1 MRPVPILLALLVC
14 AAISAFV
21 LKGGNSAAP
30 PEETQTSGPAVATE
44 FPPVSVLV
52 QRSVAQAVTS
62 GIVLRGQTEAFRQLE
77 VRAEIDGKVISQP
90 LRKGTL
96 VTEGELLCELDV
108 GTRQA
113 AVTEAKALLEE
124 AKANN
129 KGAAGLVKKG
139 IISETAA
146 FSREAALETAQANLD
161 RAQREY
167 NNLKIEA
174 PFSGLLESDTAEF
187 GSFIQRG
194 SPCATV
200 LQLNP
205 MKLVGNATEEQVSRI
220 TQEAKAGARLL
231 SGQQVEGKVTFIS
244 RRADSITR
252 TFRVEITVPNN
263 DGRLRD
269 GSTADIYIGLSG
281 EKGHIIPQSAL
292 TLNGDGI
299 LGIRAVKNDKAVF
312 IPVQIIRD
320 SAEGAWVSGLP
331 EQVDIIVV
339 GQEYV
344 TDGRDVS
351 VTFTDKGA

>member
-1 MRPVPILLALLVC
+1 MRPVPIILALLVC
-14 AAISAFV
+14 AAIATFV
-21 LKGGNSAAP
+21 IKGGNSAAP
-30 PEETQTSGPAVATE
+30 KEDTPESSPAIAGE

-52 QRSVAQAVTS
+52 QKSVAQPVTS

-77 VRAEIDGKVISQP
+77 VRAEVDGKVISQP

-96 VTEGELLCELDV
+96 VTEGQLLCELDV

-113 AVTEAKALLEE
+113 AIAEAKARYEE

-129 KGAAGLVKKG
+129 KGAAGLVQKG

-146 FSREAALETAQANLD
+146 FSREAALEAAQANLD

-167 NNLKIEA
+167 NNLKINA
-174 PFSGLLESDTAEF
+174 PFSGLLESDTSEF

-205 MKLVGNATEEQVSRI
+205 MKLVGFATEEQVARI
-220 TQEAKAGARLL
+220 TENAQAGARLL
-231 SGQQVEGKVTFIS
+231 SGRQVEGKVTFIS
-244 RRADSITR
+244 RRADSVTR
-252 TFRVEITVPNN
+252 TFRVEITVPND
-263 DGRLRD
+263 DGKLRD
-269 GSTADIYIGLSG
+269 GSTADIYIALSG

-299 LGIRAVKNDKAVF
+299 LGIRAVKDNKATFLPIEV
-312 IPVQIIRD
+312 IRD
-320 SAEGAWVSGLP
+320 SAEGIWVSGLP
-331 EQVDIIVV
+331 AETNVIVV

-344 TDGRDVS
+344 TDGREVS
-351 VTFTDKGA
+351 VTFKEES

>member
-1 MRPVPILLALLVC
+1 MRPIPILLAILVC
-14 AAISAFV
+14 AAISMFV

-30 PEETQTSGPAVATE
+30 KVESSENVSPVATE

-52 QRSVAQAVTS
+52 QKSVAQAVTS

-77 VRAEIDGKVISQP
+77 VRAEVDGKVISQP

-96 VTEGELLCELDV
+96 VTEDQLLCELDV

-113 AVTEAKALLEE
+113 AISEAKARYEE

-129 KGAAGLVKKG
+129 KGAASLVEKG

-161 RAQREY
+161 RVQREY
-167 NNLKIEA
+167 NNLKINA
-174 PFSGLLESDTAEF
+174 PFSGLLESDTSEF

-205 MKLVGNATEEQVSRI
+205 MKLIGNATEEQVARI
-220 TQEAKAGARLL
+220 TEDAQAGARLL
-231 SGQQVEGKVTFIS
+231 SGRQVKGKVTFIS
-244 RRADSITR
+244 RRADTITK
-252 TFRVEITVPNN
+252 TFRVEITVPND
-263 DGRLRD
+263 DGKLRD
-269 GSTADIYIGLSG
+269 GSTADIYIALSG

-292 TLNGDGI
+292 TLNGEGI
-299 LGIRAVKNDKAVF
+299 LGIRAVKDDKALF
-312 IPVQIIRD
+312 LPIEIIRD
-320 SAEGAWVSGLP
+320 SVEGVWVSGLP
-331 EQVDIIVV
+331 EETDIIIV

-344 TDGRDVS
+344 TDGREVS
-351 VTFTDKGA
+351 ITFKGEGS

>member
-1 MRPVPILLALLVC
+1 MRPVPIILALVVC
-14 AAISAFV
+14 AAISTFV
-21 LKGGNSAAP
+21 LNGGNSAAP
-30 PEETQTSGPAVATE
+30 KEDTPENGTAATTE

-52 QRSVAQAVTS
+52 QKSVAQPVTS
-62 GIVLRGQTEAFRQLE
+62 GIVLRGQTEAFRQIE
-77 VRAEIDGKVISQP
+77 VRAEVDGKVISQP

-96 VTEGELLCELDV
+96 VTEGQLLCELNV

-113 AVTEAKALLEE
+113 AIAEAKARYEE

-146 FSREAALETAQANLD
+146 FSREAALEAAQANLD
-161 RAQREY
+161 RAQREF
-167 NNLKIEA
+167 NNLKIGA

-205 MKLVGNATEEQVSRI
+205 MKLVGNATEEQVARI
-220 TQEAKAGARLL
+220 TQNAEAGAKLL
-231 SGQQVEGKVTFIS
+231 SGRQVEGKVTFIS
-244 RRADSITR
+244 RRADSVTR
-252 TFRVEITVPNN
+252 TFRVEITVPND
-263 DGRLRD
+263 DGKLRD
-269 GSTADIYIGLSG
+269 GSTADIYIALSG

-292 TLNGDGI
+292 TLNGDGV
-299 LGIRAVKNDKAVF
+299 LGIRAVKNDKAF
-312 IPVQIIRD
+312 FTPVEIIRD
-320 SAEGAWVSGLP
+320 SAEGIWVSGLP
-331 EQVDIIVV
+331 EELDIIIV

-351 VTFTDKGA
+351 VTFKQKGS